1 MKLHVVIRL
10 GILVILTK
18 ETLPAAISKID
29 AKCVTPQC
37 QDAANEVLSIMD
49 NTTDPCD
56 DFYAFACGHFDE
68 SHRIPENKQLWDYFQ
83 ILQETFDNLSKEV
96 LESPVNEGEPAAVSK
111 AKNTY
116 AACMDTDSL
125 DSRGLEPV
133 VQLLQSWGGWPVLN
147 SSWSQL
153 TWNRMGDIV
162 SEFAVPFVFSISI
175 TANLDNANT
184 TAVYLDSPSLSLPTP
199 LLFDEEKPDILQA
212 LSRAAGDVKD
222 YPFTKYLIKMA
233 VLLRDQLGTTVSEE
247 DIEKD
252 MVDVVLFMQNLQSA
266 GLSRKSG
273 DTRGLAWTIGQLNQ
287 WTKDNLGNSTTMDWL
302 EFLQAAFSKSGVE
315 IRPELPT
322 IFLSGENALG
332 NIIRFVDSTDPRIL
346 ANYVMGRLL
355 VFLAPESSKEMRE
368 AFFDFYV
375 EMGTFTEDYPRW
387 EYCMHKVIDYPVVG
401 FSHAIAYAIKS
412 NYSESIAQAS
422 DMVDDLQAAFQELLQ
437 ENEWMDNATRQT
449 AAEKAVEMLVLLG
462 IPTWC
467 NSGSEID
474 EFYSKMEVN
483 RSDHFG
489 NMVRLRSFLQNIN
502 FETLGKERNRNEWTR
517 SPLVVNAFYNS
528 LNNRITFPIGMMDIP
543 FFSGDDYEKALDY
556 GRIGAIVGHEIT
568 HGFDSVGRLYD
579 KFGTEFDWWTNE
591 TSAKFDERAQCIVDQ
606 YNSYFVPE
614 INKTVDGMKTLR
626 ENIADNG
633 GVREAYRAF
642 QKLKLRRRLEAA
654 TTPRLPGLEQYSA
667 EQLFFIGYASMWC
680 RAETPAGLDLMQNK
694 DTHSPNRFRVI
705 GSLSNM
711 AEFSEVFECPLGSK
725 MNPEHKCL
733 LW

>member
-1 MKLHVVIRL
+1 MMPVVSEELSTVTKAKDMRF

-18 ETLPAAISKID
+18 ETLPAAIPKID

-332 NIIRFVDSTDPRIL
+332 NIIRLVDSTDPRIL
-346 ANYVMGRLL
+346 GLY
-355 VFLAPESSKEMRE
+355 
-368 AFFDFYV
+368 
-375 EMGTFTEDYPRW
+375 
-387 EYCMHKVIDYPVVG
+387 HKVLIT
-401 FSHAIAYAIKS
+401 
-412 NYSESIAQAS
+412 AS

-467 NSGSEID
+467 NSGPEID

-502 FETLGKERNRNEWTR
+502 FETLGKERNRNE
-517 SPLVVNAFYNS
+517 
-528 LNNRITFPIGMMDIP
+528 
-543 FFSGDDYEKALDY
+543 ALDY

-614 INKTVDGMKTLR
+614 INKTTLARGCSVLMTAGLADTVPSVGSKIRRFKGTFVVFQVDGMKTLR